1 MDIIS
6 HLTRTVSPAVLGDDR
21 APEKMRLLEQFY
33 AIFAAKL
40 ADPEVFN
47 RFSSENIA
55 HNDQGFYDR
64 IWTEG
69 SHKEQIA
76 NELAA
81 ENNVDPIASRGL
93 IAMAAPLAYHEIKS
107 LAGTTPVPQFLNDNL
122 ASYQHHIPLWAAGL
136 LPVGMVA
143 AAAPTVAAVPV
154 PPPGVRI
161 SDTVSTAPLEK
172 TPERDGNFMK
182 ALLPIIGLIILG
194 ALAWALLR
202 GCQNNPEPVGTPVIT
217 DQSTTVDHQGVEPA
231 SIRIATGDT
240 PGSLYACRINV
251 GNEDLHSTVMGAM
264 NSTFGGDADKCR
276 ADVDDNFAS
285 DMPASGELAKILPLV
300 NGVPNATAFIKGNDI
315 VVNAPDTAALQKLV
329 SDIQAAAPSMNVM
342 AEKPLDLQSEID
354 SSIKAATVAVDRLGD
369 SPDPRDVA
377 RALSLQVVHFDV
389 DKAIIPEVNKPIL
402 DRAVEIMKK
411 VPDMKLLITGHTDST
426 ADPAYNLNLSKER
439 AQSMK
444 DYMVSKGADPEKLI
458 IQGKGE
464 TEPVAD
470 NSTDQGRFRNRR
482 IEFTVYD
489 ETAMNNDVAIAD
501 IGGVNPVAPMPA
513 DNTVTVI
520 EQQPM
525 ANAGTTVTPPTTMKT
540 GANNANLNNAANN
553 TNNSANVNGT
563 NSANTGARDPN
574 TVPAPAPKSSLP
586 APKTGNNPAINPNDR
601 GNADILPD
609 ATDPNRQ
616 PRLDPK
622 ADPKQ

>member
-21 APEKMRLLEQFY
+21 SPAKMRLLEQFY

-81 ENNVDPIASRGL
+81 ENNVDPIAARGL

-107 LAGTTPVPQFLNDNL
+107 LAGTMPVPQFLNDNL
-122 ASYQHHIPLWAAGL
+122 NSYQHHIPLWAAGL
-136 LPVGMVA
+136 IPTGMI
-143 AAAPTVAAVPV
+143 AAAPTAAAVPV
-154 PPPGVRI
+154 GERI
-161 SDTVSTAPLEK
+161 SDTVSTAPLQK
-172 TPERDGNFMK
+172 TPEPQGNFMK

-202 GCQNNPEPVGTPVIT
+202 GCQNNPEPVGTPVVT
-217 DQSTTVDHQGVEPA
+217 DQQTATDGQAVAVTDVEPA
-231 SIRIATGDT
+231 SLRLATGDA
-240 PGSLYACRINV
+240 PGSLYACRMNV
-251 GNEDLHSTVMGAM
+251 GNEALQGTLMSALS
-264 NSTFGGDADKCR
+264 STFGGDADKCR
-276 ADVDDNFAS
+276 ADVDDNFAT
-285 DMPASGELAKILPLV
+285 DMPASGQLASILPLV
-300 NGVPNATAFIKGNDI
+300 NNVPNASIFIKGNDI

-329 SDIQAAAPSMNVM
+329 SDIQAAAPSMTVT
-342 AEKPLDLQSEID
+342 AEKPLDLQGEID
-354 SSIKAATVAVDRLGD
+354 RSIEAANIAVDRLGEN
-369 SPDPRDVA
+369 PDPRDVA

-389 DKAIIPEVNKPIL
+389 DKAIIPDVNKPVL

-444 DYMVSKGADPEKLI
+444 DYMVSKGADPSKLI

-489 ETAMNNDVAIAD
+489 ETAMNNNVEVAD
-501 IGGVNPVAPMPA
+501 IGGVNPMPPTST
-513 DNTVTVI
+513 NVPVI
-520 EQQPM
+520 ERE
-525 ANAGTTVTPPTTMKT
+525 GTTGGANVTMNNTDNMNSGMNDTTM
-540 GANNANLNNAANN
+540 NN
-553 TNNSANVNGT
+553 NGT
-563 NSANTGARDPN
+563 TESRDPN
-574 TVPAPAPKSSLP
+574 EVPTPAPKSSLP
-586 APKTGNNPAINPNDR
+586 VPKTDVKPINNTATTTQPNANNAAAGTTTTNP
-601 GNADILPD
+601 
-609 ATDPNRQ
+609 
-616 PRLDPK
+616 
-622 ADPKQ
+622 